1 MSLLRRIPDNAARV
15 LAFALALAF
24 VYPLLLMLLES
35 FWAPGARPGLRPW
48 LPWPSPFSLES
59 WRLAFEWMP
68 LARALLNSLFVAA
81 LAIPLTLIVAS
92 SAGFALT
99 QVSRRAQT
107 LAMTLLLLA
116 ASIPLTAVWIPRFV
130 LFESLGL
137 VGTWAPL
144 IAPALAGGNPIFV
157 LLFFLAFRR
166 IPTEQ
171 TEAARL
177 EGCGWLAVWWRTM
190 LPQVAPTS
198 VAVGLL
204 AGVQVWGNFLE
215 AVLYLKSADTMT
227 APLVLHALSLMGP
240 TQWTVLMAGACA
252 VTLPVV
258 LAFVFLQKYLTAPE
272 REGAWSGR

>member
-1 MSLLRRIPDNAARV
+1 MSLFRRFSPHAVRA

-24 VYPLLLMLLES
+24 VYPLTLMLLES

-59 WRLAFEWMP
+59 WRLAFDWMP
-68 LARALLNSLFVAA
+68 LARALMNSLLVAA
-81 LAIPLTLIVAS
+81 LAIPLTLVVAS
-92 SAGFALT
+92 MAGFALT
-99 QVSRRAQT
+99 QISRRAQT

-130 LFESLGL
+130 MFESLGL

-144 IAPALAGGNPIFV
+144 IAPALAGGSPIFV

-166 IPTEQ
+166 IPSEQ

-177 EGCGWLAVWWRTM
+177 EGLGWLAVWWRVM
-190 LPQVAPTS
+190 QPQVAPTS

-215 AVLYLKSADTMT
+215 AVLYLKSSDSLT

-258 LAFVFLQKYLTAPE
+258 LAFVLLQKYLTAPE